1 MRKEEKCPEDE
12 VQAAIIAAKALT
24 NKYESEGLNDK
35 PEDEVQSTI
44 RTDKALKSD
53 AEPLIPH
60 WRAVWSAGEL
70 VEQESFGPQFSAE
83 ELLSVL
89 KDQD

>member
-1 MRKEEKCPEDE
+1 MATRPNTEPEDE
-12 VQAAIIAAKALT
+12 VQAAIMAAKALT
-24 NKYESEGLNDK
+24 ERVSAERETLAD
-35 PEDEVQSTI
+35 
-44 RTDKALKSD
+44 D

-60 WRAVWSAGEL
+60 WRATWSGGEL
-70 VEQESFGPQFSAE
+70 VEQESFGSQFSAE